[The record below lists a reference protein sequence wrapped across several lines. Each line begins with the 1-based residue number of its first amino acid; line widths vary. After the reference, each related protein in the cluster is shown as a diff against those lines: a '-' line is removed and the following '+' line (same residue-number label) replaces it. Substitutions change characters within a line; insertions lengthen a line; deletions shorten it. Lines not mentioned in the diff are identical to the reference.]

1 MKAFVSEKD
10 AHNIEDYRR
19 RMSLHRDETR
29 EENITEALEELAQS
43 KPSILAGDEGDYT
56 ILHSATHSLHHPN
69 IVVDADS
76 LESGN
81 DIVNMTTEEI
91 ALKEEE
97 IDEGDVLTT

>member
-56 ILHSATHSLHHPN
+56 VLHSTTHSLHHPN
-69 IVVDADS
+69 IVVDAD
-76 LESGN
+76 
-81 DIVNMTTEEI
+81 MTTEEI

-97 IDEGDVLTT
+97 INEGDVLTTRI